1 MKIFKNHKNRLII
14 FTIVC
19 ATVMSFNFKILLA
32 NEPPSPYANEELS
45 LYEVEKL
52 YHTRVN
58 DLFNSKIKLLLEG
71 GDGQGVNEI
80 PEGDDCEENN
90 YTTYCLAVGAAKEY
104 SQYKDEL
111 LKRKTQ
117 IPLQPKN
124 EPVTLEEASQKAT
137 AQASEI
143 QNEINRAKAALDVS
157 LETYDEL
164 SKAYAMHLEYKKMI
178 ENLTKYTKKLAEL
191 RKQIEKLPGKFID
204 ATTPECT

>member
-1 MKIFKNHKNRLII
+1 
-14 FTIVC
+14 
-19 ATVMSFNFKILLA
+19 MSFNFKILLA